1 MKSNRLEA
9 ICALVLIVTAF
20 VVVGGRFGAV
30 QNERM
35 LIQQVPGQ
43 YPCVVDQQTPYW
55 ATVTQ
60 KAPLFEG
67 CGMYTP
73 MVGTARV
80 GEGVQVL
87 SEHDG
92 WAWVWHHNYMEAPVY
107 VQTAYLAGVR

>member
-1 MKSNRLEA
+1 MNNRKYEA
-9 ICALVLIVTAF
+9 TLAITLIVLAF
-20 VVVGGRFGAV
+20 VLVACRFGAV
-30 QNERM
+30 ENERM
-35 LIQQVPGQ
+35 LIQPVPGQ
-43 YPCVVDQQTPYW
+43 YPCVVDQQAPYW
-55 ATVTQ
+55 ATVTR

-92 WAWVWHHNYMEAPVY
+92 WAWVWHHEHMEAPVY
-107 VQTAYLAGVR
+107 VQTAYLTGER

>member
-1 MKSNRLEA
+1 MRKHDRIEA
-9 ICALVLIVTAF
+9 VCAVVLIALAF
-20 VVVGGRFGAV
+20 VLVFGRYGDV

-35 LIQQVPGQ
+35 LLQDVPGS
-43 YPCVVDQQTPYW
+43 YPCLVDEMPYW

-60 KAPLFEG
+60 NVPLYEG

-73 MVGTARV
+73 MAGMARV

-92 WAWVWHHNYMEAPVY
+92 WAWVWHAEHLDAPVY
-107 VQTAYLAGVR
+107 VRTSCLNGVR